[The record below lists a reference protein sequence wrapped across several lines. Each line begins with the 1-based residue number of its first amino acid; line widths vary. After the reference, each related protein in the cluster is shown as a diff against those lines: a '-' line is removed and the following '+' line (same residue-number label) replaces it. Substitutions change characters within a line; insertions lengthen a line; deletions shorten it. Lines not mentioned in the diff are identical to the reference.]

1 MSATARADTRPDAA
15 AMAAEAM
22 ALIEDLAA
30 FSDEPGRLTRL
41 YLSAAHRRAA
51 DCVRAKMIEVGL
63 ATSIDAAGTVVGRYE
78 GSRPGV
84 PAILLGSHI
93 DTVRDAGRFDGTL
106 GVAVAL
112 AVVAELA
119 RENRRLPF
127 AIEILAF
134 GDEEGI
140 RFPST
145 LAGSRAVAGNFVF
158 STLADR
164 DADGISLADALHA
177 FGGDPAAI
185 ATAAR
190 RPQDVIGYV
199 ELHIEQGRVLE
210 QADQAVGLVSGI
222 TGAMRLGFTVHGI
235 SGHAGTLAMPD
246 RRDALC
252 GAAEMVLAIEEIAGG
267 REQVVATVGR
277 LVAEPGAVNV
287 VPGKV
292 SFTLDLRTFGD
303 AERQRMLGEI
313 LGRCDAIAGRRRLGV
328 HHEVFYDQPTT
339 VCDGALK
346 AGLAATLSRLGLDPI
361 EIQSS
366 AGHDG
371 LALAALCPM
380 AMLFVRCKDGISHH
394 PAESVSAA
402 DIGTA
407 GVVLRHFLEALDEA
421 FSPRV

>member
-1 MSATARADTRPDAA
+1 MSAAPRAEMHGDAA

-30 FSDEPGRLTRL
+30 ISDEPGRLTRL
-41 YLSAAHRRAA
+41 YLSASHRRAA
-51 DCVRAKMIEVGL
+51 DHVRAQMIEMGL

-78 GSRPGV
+78 GSRPGM
-84 PAILLGSHI
+84 PALLLGSHI
-93 DTVRDAGRFDGTL
+93 DTVRDAGRFDGAL

-112 AVVAELA
+112 AVVANLA
-119 RENRRLPF
+119 RRNRRLPF

-145 LAGSRAVAGNFVF
+145 LAGSRAIAGSFDL

-164 DADGISLADALHA
+164 DADGISLADALRA
-177 FGGDPAAI
+177 FGSDPAAI
-185 ATAAR
+185 AAAAR
-190 RPQDVIGYV
+190 RPQDVLGYIEV
-199 ELHIEQGRVLE
+199 HIEQGRVLE
-210 QADQAVGLVSGI
+210 HANQAVGLVSGI
-222 TGAMRLGFTVHGI
+222 SGATRLGVTVEGV
-235 SGHAGTLAMPD
+235 SGHAGTLTMPD

-252 GAAEMVLAIEEIAGG
+252 GAAEMVLAIEDVARGC
-267 REQVVATVGR
+267 EQVVATVGR

-292 SFTLDLRTFGD
+292 AFTLDLRTFRD
-303 AERQRMLGEI
+303 AERRRVLGEI
-313 LGRCDAIAGRRRLGV
+313 LERCDAIAGRRGLEL

-339 VCDGALK
+339 VCDRALK

-371 LALAALCPM
+371 LALAALFPM
-380 AMLFVRCKDGISHH
+380 AMLFVRCKDGVSHH
-394 PAESVSAA
+394 PDESVSPA

-407 GVVLRHFLEALDEA
+407 GVVLRHFLEALH
-421 FSPRV
+421 